1 MIRQK
6 TIVRLQVKVSLTK
19 TFRLIE
25 LVIYKIKMTVD
36 YLLSSKI
43 QYGYIYI
50 SQKKKKKRTNNKKDQ
65 NKET

>member
-19 TFRLIE
+19 TFSLIE

-36 YLLSSKI
+36 YLLSLYIHFSKKR
-43 QYGYIYI
+43 
-50 SQKKKKKRTNNKKDQ
+50 KKKGTNNKKDQ
-65 NKET
+65 NKQT